1 MVVFVHMMVKMVI
14 ALHKIFENIRT
25 ADIIINVSL
34 SFMLNLEHVIKF
46 SSKSIKT
53 SKSYHKV
60 EDYLESFLF

>member
-1 MVVFVHMMVKMVI
+1 MMVKMVI